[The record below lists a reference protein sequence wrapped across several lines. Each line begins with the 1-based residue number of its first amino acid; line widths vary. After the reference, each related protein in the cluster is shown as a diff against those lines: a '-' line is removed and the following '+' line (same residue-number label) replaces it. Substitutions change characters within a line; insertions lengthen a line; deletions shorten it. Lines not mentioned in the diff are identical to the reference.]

1 MFKSLCSKSYILL
14 KKTFNFFFSYSG
26 TINSGDFWIS
36 MILLSY
42 LGQIL
47 ERYNIY
53 NIILLIIFYSVL
65 ALIQKRCRDIGYK
78 GTFCVFLITMCA
90 FYLNISDIIQ
100 PDIRK
105 LGFGGVLLIVI
116 GLWAYLGLMPSSK
129 EKDLTLTSP
138 LLKHPNAYFVVCIA
152 LFFVGRYV
160 LQNWY
165 L

>member
-1 MFKSLCSKSYILL
+1 
-14 KKTFNFFFSYSG
+14 
-26 TINSGDFWIS
+26 
-36 MILLSY
+36 
-42 LGQIL
+42 
-47 ERYNIY
+47 
-53 NIILLIIFYSVL
+53 
-65 ALIQKRCRDIGYK
+65 
-78 GTFCVFLITMCA
+78 MCA

-129 EKDLTLTSP
+129 AKDLTLTSP
-138 LLKHPNAYFVVCIA
+138 LLKHPNVYFVVCIA

>member
-53 NIILLIIFYSVL
+53 NIILCCNETTNYKFIFKNLNETSFKFSILQLGDFFISSFKVKLVGSLI
-65 ALIQKRCRDIGYK
+65 KRKSCLNNERRD
-78 GTFCVFLITMCA
+78 
-90 FYLNISDIIQ
+90 
-100 PDIRK
+100 
-105 LGFGGVLLIVI
+105 
-116 GLWAYLGLMPSSK
+116 SK
-129 EKDLTLTSP
+129 REKPRS
-138 LLKHPNAYFVVCIA
+138 
-152 LFFVGRYV
+152 
-160 LQNWY
+160 
-165 L
+165 